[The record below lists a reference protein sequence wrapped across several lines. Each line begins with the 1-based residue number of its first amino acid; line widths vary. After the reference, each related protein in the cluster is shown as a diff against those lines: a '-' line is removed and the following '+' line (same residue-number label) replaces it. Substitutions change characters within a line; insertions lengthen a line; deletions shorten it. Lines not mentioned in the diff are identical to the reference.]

1 MKFIQN
7 IKAKPFITLWGLAF
21 IFLVYTLYSQF
32 YLIDTTLDINVHD
45 TYYVIALRHVYSLLL
60 IWFGL
65 CGLGYWVVLSKFSI
79 KLIDWLTIANL
90 VFSLIGLFQII
101 LPINIFQQ
109 EPRYYSNTAF
119 YKGDYLLSI
128 LLFFIGQIIYFLN
141 VLLSTIKKVTIT

>member
-21 IFLVYTLYSQF
+21 MFLVYTLYSQC

-45 TYYVIALRHVYSLLL
+45 TYYVIAHRHVCNLLF

-65 CGLGYWVVLSKFSI
+65 CGLGYWVLSKFSI
-79 KLIDWLTIANL
+79 KLIDWLTIANV
-90 VFSLIGLFQII
+90 VFSLIGLFRII

-109 EPRYYSNTAF
+109 EPRYYTNTAF
-119 YKGDYLLSI
+119 LKVDYVLSFF
-128 LLFFIGQIIYFLN
+128 LFFIGQIIYFLN
-141 VLLSTIKKVTIT
+141 VFLSIIKKSE